1 MQLFYAPDIESTN
14 TLPEGESQHCV
25 KVLRLNQ
32 GDSINITDGKGNLFK
47 AEICNPH
54 QKHCEVSIVKKESF
68 TPAWR
73 CKIEIAIA
81 PTKNIDRIEWF
92 TEKCV
97 EMGIDSIIPI
107 NCRYSERKEIKT
119 ERIEKV
125 IVSAMKQSL
134 KYTKPTL
141 SEMIKFNELVKR
153 PFDGE
158 KYIAHCHEG
167 EKELLRDVYKK
178 GENCL
183 ILIGPEGDFS
193 EEEVTLALENGFKAI
208 SLGTSRL
215 RTETAGMVA
224 CNTIQIIN
232 Q

>member
-25 KVLRLNQ
+25 KVLRLAK
-32 GDSINITDGKGNLFK
+32 GDRINITDGKGKLFD
-47 AEICNPH
+47 AEIYNPH
-54 QKHCEVSIVKKESF
+54 PKHCEISILNYVEFSP
-68 TPAWR
+68 TWG

-119 ERIEKV
+119 DRIEKV

-134 KYTKPTL
+134 KYTKPSL
-141 SEMIKFNELVKR
+141 SEMIKFNDFVKQ
-153 PFDGE
+153 PFNGD
-158 KYIAHCHEG
+158 KFIAHCHDG
-167 EKELLRDVYKK
+167 EKQLLKDAYNK
-178 GENCL
+178 GNNCL

-193 EEEVTLALENGFKAI
+193 EEEVALAISNGFRPI
-208 SLGTSRL
+208 SLGDSRL
-215 RTETAGMVA
+215 RTETAGIVA
-224 CNTIQIIN
+224 CNTIHIIN